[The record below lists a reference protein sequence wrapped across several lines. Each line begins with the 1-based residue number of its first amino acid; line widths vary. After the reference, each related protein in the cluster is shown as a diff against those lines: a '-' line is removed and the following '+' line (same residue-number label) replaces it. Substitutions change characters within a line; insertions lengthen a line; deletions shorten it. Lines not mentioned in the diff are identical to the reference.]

1 MPDVSVWGVQYWKAG
16 VTITVENHIL
26 VLVLGSGYPEPNA
39 IIIYRIIIWISI
51 LLNYEKTLICSHYR
65 NSKIKE
71 VIGMKKL
78 NFAVTGMKSNQ
89 VIDLIINY
97 RFLFPHLLN
106 KTGTKR
112 QAKPKS
118 IPPAS
123 IKLPPE

>member
-1 MPDVSVWGVQYWKAG
+1 
-16 VTITVENHIL
+16 
-26 VLVLGSGYPEPNA
+26 
-39 IIIYRIIIWISI
+39 
-51 LLNYEKTLICSHYR
+51 
-65 NSKIKE
+65 
-71 VIGMKKL
+71 MKKL
-78 NFAVTGMKSNQ
+78 NFAVTRMKRNQ

-97 RFLFPHLLN
+97 RFLFPHLLD